1 MSFKKAAPMIGVL
14 VVIGLGI
21 SARAGH
27 AGPRDTPTTPVPPK
41 DEKSVTGT
49 DNVVG
54 EYSLITGPDI
64 FLPSQLC
71 AVDPELTVLQ
81 QLQQCKNKRMGWLRL

>member
-1 MSFKKAAPMIGVL
+1 MNFKKAAPIIGVL
-14 VVIGLGI
+14 IVIGLGI

-27 AGPRDTPTTPVPPK
+27 AGTRELPTTAVPPK

-49 DNVVG
+49 DSVVG
-54 EYSLITGPDI
+54 EYSLITGPDT
-64 FLPSQLC
+64 FLPSLLC
-71 AVDPELTVLQ
+71 AVNSELTVLQ